1 MPSNINEAISSNAG
15 FTQRDY
21 DNSLRLYKQYVDGV
35 LRLELASSDQIEKIQ
50 KKLYKG
56 RRDLSEEEIERS
68 EKIAIRYQNQRYKH
82 MSFLEKKSADEKE
95 KNEIELYKQQLA
107 NANALKEAEIE
118 AANMAAEEKK
128 KALKEAHDEYMKQL
142 NEVAETENENK
153 KRLARYEKI
162 AYDRLSARDKLQV
175 SIDKRK
181 EKFNK
186 AQEATDKASYKLL
199 ELQEKRAADKG
210 SVSDEEM
217 QKAEEDVAKAKKE
230 EQAAQVNLFG
240 AQMAA
245 NLSKSIGNA
254 IGNAMSKMTNEV
266 SSAMN
271 LIVEHQSSIS
281 TRLLGTNLSYARMT
295 GAIKSNLAVSPWV
308 TQKAT
313 LENLAKLVDSGVA
326 YNVEQRAFLA
336 TISDKIATTF
346 DAFDSNLTRL
356 IRLQQADI
364 TASRLGIEAALNSQL
379 NAMFS
384 DTSYLKD
391 MYTTISGALVDAES
405 QMTREQA
412 AEFQYTVQKY
422 LGALYSLGMSQSAV
436 SQIAT
441 GIGYLGTG
449 NIEALSGNSQLMS
462 LMGMSASRGGVDL
475 GSLLTGGVTGDNA
488 NKLMKGMIEYL
499 REIATSTENMAT
511 KSAYGSVFGL
521 GVSDL
526 RALANLTATDITNL
540 YESNMTYESSI
551 QTLNT
556 LLGSVWQRMNISE
569 MASNVFSNAMFS
581 SGQSIVNNP
590 GLYLPWLVTSTIKD
604 LTGGTAI
611 PAIAGFDVNNTVEGL
626 MQTALVG
633 MGLMQS
639 LPRMFMSLGRK
650 GGLNLGAWGG
660 SEFTVRGSGWK
671 GIAGGTE
678 SGVSMSAYV
687 GGSGEDIQSDVVKK
701 AKEEAKTQ
709 ASDTDTKDT
718 NDLYN
723 ALFGGDGQDRKAILV
738 EISGITSG
746 VQIPVTVE
754 NTDTNPINVV
764 SSFR

>member
-35 LRLELASSDQIEKIQ
+35 LRLELASSSQIEKIQ
-50 KKLYKG
+50 KKLYKD
-56 RRDLSEEEIERS
+56 RHDLSAEEIERS
-68 EKIAIRYQNQRYKH
+68 EKIAIKYQNQRYKH
-82 MSFLEKKSADEKE
+82 LSFLEKKSADEKE

-118 AANMAAEEKK
+118 AANMAGEEKK

-142 NEVAETENENK
+142 NEVSATEEENK
-153 KRLARYEKI
+153 KRLARYEKV

-181 EKFNK
+181 EKLNK
-186 AQEATDKASYKLL
+186 AQEATDEASYKLL
-199 ELQEKRAADKG
+199 ELQEKRDADKG

-217 QKAEEDVAKAKKE
+217 QKAKEDVAKAKKE

-240 AQMAA
+240 AQMVA

-391 MYTTISGALVDAES
+391 MYNTISGALVDAES

-540 YESNMTYESSI
+540 YESNMTYQSSI

-556 LLGSVWQRMNISE
+556 LLGSVWKRMNISE

-633 MGLMQS
+633 AGLMQS
-639 LPRMFMSLGRK
+639 LPRMFASLGRL

-671 GIAGGTE
+671 GIAGGAE

-687 GGSGEDIQSDVVKK
+687 GGSGEDIQSDVVKR

-738 EISGITSG
+738 EIGGITSG

-754 NTDTNPINVV
+754 DTDTNPINVV